1 MDDDDLQMLLA
12 KTRQKA
18 NSKSNVALRVLEE
31 AAEEAGGNMALDGDD
46 EADRGLVISDLTEF
60 VGNLSNTSALALP
73 AVPKTSTSAS
83 SHGVRAVNGNHHTK
97 EEYDSAV
104 VEMEV
109 DQRDVDEQDK
119 DDLEEGEEKE
129 EDDHIDVS
137 LLDLK
142 IEVLLADLIMYIF
155 SCLTWKNLNPKA
167 LLLPFLSCWRR
178 EI

>member
-31 AAEEAGGNMALDGDD
+31 AAEEAGGNMALDEDE

-60 VGNLSNTSALALP
+60 VGNLSKTSALALP
-73 AVPKTSTSAS
+73 AVPKPSTSAS
-83 SHGVRAVNGNHHTK
+83 SLGVRAVNGDHSTK

-109 DQRDVDEQDK
+109 DQRDGDEQDK
-119 DDLEEGEEKE
+119 EDLEEGEEKE
-129 EDDHIDVS
+129 EEDHIDVC
-137 LLDLK
+137 LFDLK
-142 IEVLLADLIMYIF
+142 TDV
-155 SCLTWKNLNPKA
+155 
-167 LLLPFLSCWRR
+167 FLVDF
-178 EI
+178 ILFLVV